1 MGCRGRGRV
10 VVVLGTVVVARAAV
24 VVVVGGAVVVGAGG
38 TVVVVGGAV
47 VVVGAGGTVVVVG
60 GTVTVVVVPLP
71 LVVVVGQMPVGEQM
85 VVAADE
91 PVAPCGV
98 ATAPAAHMAMMPA
111 LISALTAIPDQSR
124 HPLPLTSPSSPRQPP
139 CLRFRRFCRSSGGT

>member
-10 VVVLGTVVVARAAV
+10 VVVLGTVVVVRAAVVVVVGAAV
-24 VVVVGGAVVVGAGG
+24 VVVVGGAV
-38 TVVVVGGAV
+38 V

-139 CLRFRRFCRSSGGT
+139 CLRFRRFYRSSGGT